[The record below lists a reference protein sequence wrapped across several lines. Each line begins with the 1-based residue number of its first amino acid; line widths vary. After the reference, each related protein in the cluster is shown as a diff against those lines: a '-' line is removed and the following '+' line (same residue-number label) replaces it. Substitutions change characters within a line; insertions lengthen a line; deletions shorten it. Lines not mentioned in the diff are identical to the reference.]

1 VIYVDKRK
9 IENGW
14 VVGFATEDVFT
25 AVRLEDVAAFTVLR
39 NDVHNFY
46 IRLITKM
53 PITAEG
59 GTTLVIGNQFTT
71 HSECE
76 LAMKAF
82 MNRIGLE
89 LII

>member
-1 VIYVDKRK
+1 MDKRK
-9 IENGW
+9 IEKGW
-14 VVGFATEDVFT
+14 VVGFASEDVFT
-25 AVRLEDVAAFTVLR
+25 AVRLEDIASFTVLR

-46 IRLITKM
+46 IRLITKI

-59 GTTLVIGNQFTT
+59 DTTLVIGSPFTT
-71 HSECE
+71 HSACV